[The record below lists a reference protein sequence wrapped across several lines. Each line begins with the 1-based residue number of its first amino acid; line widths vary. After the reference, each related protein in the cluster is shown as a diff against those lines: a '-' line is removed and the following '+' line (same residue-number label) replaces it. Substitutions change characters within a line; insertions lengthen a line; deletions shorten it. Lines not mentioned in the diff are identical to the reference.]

1 MTGSRIDYIVS
12 RYHEKAISYEI
23 AYSML
28 RPIVYRLNK
37 KEAKRHGGYGKIFSV
52 DRMLGK

>member
-1 MTGSRIDYIVS
+1 MTGSRIDQIVTD
-12 RYHEKAISYEI
+12 YKVKKISYEI

-28 RPIVYRLNK
+28 RPIVYRLNRK
-37 KEAKRHGGYGKIFSV
+37 QAKRRGGFGKIYSV